1 MEQKIFEER
10 YGTER
15 LNTCCTKWDGL
26 KGKFGEEGLIS
37 MWVADMDFKAPEQV
51 IEALQKRIE
60 HGVFGYSLI
69 EDSYYNSFIKW
80 EEKHHGYKVKKEWIR
95 YSPGVVAGIYW
106 IVNIFTKPGDA
117 LLVSMP
123 VYYPFHNAVKENGRK
138 LVHSNL
144 INNNGRYEFDYEDF
158 EKQIVENDVKVYIL
172 CSPHNP
178 VGRVW
183 KEEELDRI
191 LDICQKYNVLV
202 ISDEIHHDLILTGK
216 HIPTA
221 IVNKGKYSKNI
232 ITLTAP
238 SKTFNLA
245 GCKNSFVII
254 ENEEILKR
262 FDEYATTVARVSNG
276 NLFGYIA
283 AEAAYTY
290 GEEWLRGAISTIKGN
305 YDYMVKELMEKLP
318 QVKVSPLEGTYLSW
332 LDFNACLKDEELEDI
347 IQKKCKIAVDY
358 GRWFGEVGK
367 GFVRINLATSRKY
380 VEEAIKNL
388 IEVLGK

>member
-1 MEQKIFEER
+1 MEQKLFEEK
-10 YGTER
+10 YGVER
-15 LNTCCTKWDGL
+15 LNTHCTKWDGL
-26 KGKFGEEGLIS
+26 KDKFGEDGLIS

-69 EDSYYNSFIKW
+69 ANSYYDSFINW

-95 YSPGVVAGIYW
+95 YTPGVVSGIYW

-117 LLVSMP
+117 VLVSMP
-123 VYYPFHNAVKENGRK
+123 VYYPFHNSVKENGRK

-158 EKQIVENDVKVYIL
+158 ENKIVENDVKIYIL

-183 KEEELDRI
+183 KEEELDKI
-191 LDICQKYNVLV
+191 MEICQRHNVLI
-202 ISDEIHHDLILTGK
+202 ISDEIHHDLILEGK

-221 IVNKGKYSKNI
+221 IVNNGKYAKNI

-254 ENEEILKR
+254 ENEDILKK
-262 FDEYATTVARVSNG
+262 FDTYANTVARVSNG
-276 NLFGYIA
+276 NLFGYVA

-290 GEEWLRGAISTIKGN
+290 GEEWLSGAIATIKGN
-305 YDYMVKELMEKLP
+305 YDYMVKELAEKLP
-318 QVKVSPLEGTYLSW
+318 QVKVTPLEGTYLSW
-332 LDFNACLKDEELEDI
+332 LDFNACLKDEELEEI
-347 IQKKCKIAVDY
+347 IQNKCKIAVDY
-358 GRWFGEVGK
+358 GRWFGEAGK
-367 GFVRINLATSRKY
+367 GFIRINLAIPRKY
-380 VEEAIKNL
+380 VEEAVKNL
-388 IEVLGK
+388 IDVLNK

>member
-1 MEQKIFEER
+1 MEQKLFEEK
-10 YGTER
+10 YGVER
-15 LNTCCTKWDGL
+15 LNTHCTKWDGL
-26 KGKFGEEGLIS
+26 KEKFGEDGLIS

-69 EDSYYNSFIKW
+69 SNSYYDSFINW
-80 EEKHHGYKVKKEWIR
+80 EEKRHGYKVKKEWIR
-95 YSPGVVAGIYW
+95 YTPGVVSGIYW

-117 LLVSMP
+117 ILVSMP
-123 VYYPFHNAVKENGRK
+123 VYYPFHNSVKENGRK

-158 EKQIVENDVKVYIL
+158 ENKIVENGVKIYIL

-183 KEEELDRI
+183 KEEELDKI
-191 LDICQKYNVLV
+191 MEICQKYNVLV
-202 ISDEIHHDLILTGK
+202 ISDEIHHDLILEGK

-221 IVNKGKYSKNI
+221 IVNNGKYAKNI

-254 ENEEILKR
+254 ENEDILKK
-262 FDEYATTVARVSNG
+262 FDTYANTVARVSNG
-276 NLFGYIA
+276 NLFGYVA

-290 GEEWLRGAISTIKGN
+290 GEEWLSGAIATIKGN
-305 YDYMVKELMEKLP
+305 YEYMVKELAEKLP
-318 QVKVSPLEGTYLSW
+318 QVKVTPLEGTYLSW
-332 LDFNACLKDEELEDI
+332 LDFNACLKDEELEEI
-347 IQKKCKIAVDY
+347 IQNKCKIAVDY
-358 GRWFGEVGK
+358 GRWFGEAGK
-367 GFVRINLATSRKY
+367 GFIRINLATPRKY
-380 VEEAIKNL
+380 VEEAVKNL
-388 IEVLGK
+388 IDVLNK

>member
-1 MEQKIFEER
+1 
-10 YGTER
+10 
-15 LNTCCTKWDGL
+15 
-26 KGKFGEEGLIS
+26 

-69 EDSYYNSFIKW
+69 ANSYYNSFINW

-95 YSPGVVAGIYW
+95 YTPGVVSGIYW

-117 LLVSMP
+117 VLVSMP
-123 VYYPFHNAVKENGRK
+123 VYYPFHNSVKENGRK

-158 EKQIVENDVKVYIL
+158 ENKIVENDVKIYIL

-183 KEEELDRI
+183 KEEELDKI
-191 LDICQKYNVLV
+191 MEICQRHNVLI
-202 ISDEIHHDLILTGK
+202 ISDEIHHDLILEGK

-221 IVNKGKYSKNI
+221 IVNNGKYAKNI

-254 ENEEILKR
+254 ENEDILKK
-262 FDEYATTVARVSNG
+262 FDTYANTVARVSNG
-276 NLFGYIA
+276 NLFGYVA

-290 GEEWLRGAISTIKGN
+290 GEEWLSGAIATIKGN
-305 YDYMVKELMEKLP
+305 YDYMVKELAEKLP
-318 QVKVSPLEGTYLSW
+318 QVKVTPLEGTYLSW
-332 LDFNACLKDEELEDI
+332 LDFNAYLKDEELEEI
-347 IQKKCKIAVDY
+347 IQNKCKIAVDY
-358 GRWFGEVGK
+358 GRWFGEAGK
-367 GFVRINLATSRKY
+367 GFIRINLATPRKY
-380 VEEAIKNL
+380 VEEAVKNL

>member
-1 MEQKIFEER
+1 MEQKLFEEK
-10 YGTER
+10 YGVER
-15 LNTCCTKWDGL
+15 LNTHCTKWDGL
-26 KGKFGEEGLIS
+26 KEKFGEDGLIS

-69 EDSYYNSFIKW
+69 SNSYYDSFINW
-80 EEKHHGYKVKKEWIR
+80 EEKRHGYKVKKEWIR
-95 YSPGVVAGIYW
+95 YTPRVVSGIYW
-106 IVNIFTKPGDA
+106 IDNIFTKPGDA
-117 LLVSMP
+117 ILVSMP
-123 VYYPFHNAVKENGRK
+123 VYYPFHNSVKENGRK

-158 EKQIVENDVKVYIL
+158 ENKIVENDVKIYIL

-183 KEEELDRI
+183 KEEELDKI
-191 LDICQKYNVLV
+191 MEICQKHNVLV
-202 ISDEIHHDLILTGK
+202 ISDEIHHDLILEGK

-221 IVNKGKYSKNI
+221 IVNNGKYAKNI

-254 ENEEILKR
+254 ENEDILKK
-262 FDEYATTVARVSNG
+262 FDTYANTVARVSNG
-276 NLFGYIA
+276 NLFGYVA

-290 GEEWLRGAISTIKGN
+290 GEEWLSGAIATIKGN
-305 YDYMVKELMEKLP
+305 YDYMVKELAEKLP
-318 QVKVSPLEGTYLSW
+318 QVKVTPLEGTYLSW
-332 LDFNACLKDEELEDI
+332 LDFNTCLKDEELEEI
-347 IQKKCKIAVDY
+347 IQNKCKIAVDY
-358 GRWFGEVGK
+358 GRWFGEAGK
-367 GFVRINLATSRKY
+367 GFIRINLATPRKY
-380 VEEAIKNL
+380 VEEAVKNL
-388 IEVLGK
+388 IDVLNK

>member
-1 MEQKIFEER
+1 MEQKLFEEK
-10 YGTER
+10 YGVER
-15 LNTCCTKWDGL
+15 LNTHCTKWDGL
-26 KGKFGEEGLIS
+26 KEKFGEDGLIS

-69 EDSYYNSFIKW
+69 SNSYYDSFINW
-80 EEKHHGYKVKKEWIR
+80 EEKRHGYKVKKEWIR
-95 YSPGVVAGIYW
+95 YTPGVVSGIYW

-117 LLVSMP
+117 ILVSMP
-123 VYYPFHNAVKENGRK
+123 VYYPFHNSVKENGRK

-158 EKQIVENDVKVYIL
+158 ENKIVENDVKIYIL

-183 KEEELDRI
+183 KEEELDKI
-191 LDICQKYNVLV
+191 MEICQKYNVLV
-202 ISDEIHHDLILTGK
+202 ISDEIHHDLILEGK

-221 IVNKGKYSKNI
+221 IVNNGKYAKNI

-254 ENEEILKR
+254 ENEDILKK
-262 FDEYATTVARVSNG
+262 FDTYANTVARVSNG
-276 NLFGYIA
+276 NLFGYVA

-290 GEEWLRGAISTIKGN
+290 GEEWLSGAIATIKGN
-305 YDYMVKELMEKLP
+305 YEYMVKELAEKLP
-318 QVKVSPLEGTYLSW
+318 QVKVTPLEGTYLSW
-332 LDFNACLKDEELEDI
+332 LDFNACLKDEELEEI
-347 IQKKCKIAVDY
+347 IQNKCKIAVDY
-358 GRWFGEVGK
+358 GRWFGEAGK
-367 GFVRINLATSRKY
+367 GFIRINLATPRKY
-380 VEEAIKNL
+380 VEEAVKNL
-388 IEVLGK
+388 IDVLNK

>member
-1 MEQKIFEER
+1 MEQKLFEEK
-10 YGTER
+10 YGVER
-15 LNTCCTKWDGL
+15 LNTHCTKWDGL
-26 KGKFGEEGLIS
+26 KEKFGEDGLIS

-69 EDSYYNSFIKW
+69 SNSYYDSFINW
-80 EEKHHGYKVKKEWIR
+80 EEKRHGYKVKKEWIR
-95 YSPGVVAGIYW
+95 YTPGVVSGIYW

-117 LLVSMP
+117 ILVSMP
-123 VYYPFHNAVKENGRK
+123 VYYPFHNSVKENGRK

-158 EKQIVENDVKVYIL
+158 ENKIVENDVKIYIL

-183 KEEELDRI
+183 KEEELDKI
-191 LDICQKYNVLV
+191 MEICQKHNVLV
-202 ISDEIHHDLILTGK
+202 ISDEIHHDLILEGK

-221 IVNKGKYSKNI
+221 IVNNGKYAKNI

-254 ENEEILKR
+254 ENEDILKK
-262 FDEYATTVARVSNG
+262 FDTYANTVARVSNG
-276 NLFGYIA
+276 NLFGYVA

-290 GEEWLRGAISTIKGN
+290 GEEWLSGAIATIKGN
-305 YDYMVKELMEKLP
+305 YDYMVKELAEKLP
-318 QVKVSPLEGTYLSW
+318 QVKVIPLEGTYLSW
-332 LDFNACLKDEELEDI
+332 LDFNTCLKDEELEEI
-347 IQKKCKIAVDY
+347 IQNKCKIAVDY
-358 GRWFGEVGK
+358 GRWFGEAGK
-367 GFVRINLATSRKY
+367 GFIRINLATPRKY
-380 VEEAIKNL
+380 VEEAVKNL
-388 IEVLGK
+388 IDVLNK